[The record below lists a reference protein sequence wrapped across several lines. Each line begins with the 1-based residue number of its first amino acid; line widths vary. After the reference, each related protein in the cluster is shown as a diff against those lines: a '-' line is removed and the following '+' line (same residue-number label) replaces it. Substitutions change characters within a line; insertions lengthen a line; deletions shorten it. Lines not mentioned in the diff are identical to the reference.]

1 MTNDARATRHRRHD
15 TRSLL
20 QSSAVVG
27 IGTALSRLTGFLRV
41 AAIAYA
47 LGVTTVAGVYSYAN
61 ETPNI
66 VYELVLGGV
75 LTATLVPQF
84 VKHLQDRDPDATSAV
99 VTVAMLALV
108 VLTVL
113 GIVLAPYIVDIYTLR
128 VTGAGRVEQQELAT
142 KFLRLFMPQMFFYGF
157 VALATALLHARRRFA
172 AAAFAPILNN
182 VVVIALFL
190 ALPRIVEG
198 PLTVRRLNNDDGLVL
213 LLGLGTT
220 AGIALMALALVPAL
234 RGARV
239 RLRFL
244 PSLRNKAVGVVFRL
258 SGWTVGYVIAN
269 QIALWVVLVL
279 ANGERGGAFA
289 YLSAFAFFQLPYG
302 LFSVS
307 VMTAVAPELAAAG
320 ARGDL
325 PALRHRFARALRLTL
340 TVIVPAA
347 AVYVALARPIVVALL
362 QRGAFS
368 AADAAL
374 VSDTLVGFAIGLPF
388 FSTYLFALRA
398 FYSMSDTRT
407 PFLLN
412 CVENAVNI
420 GLALLLFDRFGIPG
434 LAYAYAGAYAVG
446 AFLTLAVLSR
456 RLGGLQGRGIGT
468 SVARVLLVSVV
479 AAVGA
484 WFVGDAIGWA
494 EPAAAIVAVSLGI
507 LVATGITAA
516 GLWVLHVDEFRELLA
531 LFRLRRGRTVTPGQ
545 DADTEGVTP

>member
-1 MTNDARATRHRRHD
+1 MTRDARATRHRRHD

-99 VTVAMLALV
+99 VTVAMLALI

-128 VTGAGRVEQQELAT
+128 VTGAGRAEQQELAT
-142 KFLRLFMPQMFFYGF
+142 KLLRLFMPQMFFYGF

-182 VVVIALFL
+182 VVVISLFL
-190 ALPRIVEG
+190 ALPRVVDG
-198 PLTVRRLNNDDGLVL
+198 PLTVRRLNGDDGLVL

-244 PSLRNKAVGVVFRL
+244 PSLRNKAVGVVLRL

-325 PALRHRFARALRLTL
+325 PSLRHRFARALRLTL

-368 AADAAL
+368 AADAEL
-374 VSDTLVGFAIGLPF
+374 VSDALVGFAIGLPF

-420 GLALLLFDRFGIPG
+420 GLALLLFDQFGIPG
-434 LAYAYAGAYAVG
+434 LAYAYAGAYAL
-446 AFLTLAVLSR
+446 AALLTLAVLSR

-468 SVARVLLVSVV
+468 SVARVLVVSVV
-479 AAVGA
+479 AAGGA
-484 WFVGDAIGWA
+484 WLVGEAVGWA
-494 EPAAAIVAVSLGI
+494 EPAEAIAAGILGI

-516 GLWVLHVDEFRELLA
+516 GLWLLRVDEFHELLS
-531 LFRLRRGRTVTPGQ
+531 LFRLRRRRGASSGQ